1 MLKELIISFQSYYKA
16 HQFIRR
22 HKLWKWIII
31 PGVLYAI
38 LFFAGFWFFLQS
50 SNEAIHW
57 FTTLLGIPRWLESMH
72 STWLNFFVLFD
83 DLILRL
89 VLLLF
94 YFSLFKYLILIIGSP
109 LFAYLSQRTEAIMT
123 ETEYRFSFRELAP
136 EMGRGI
142 ALAVRNALWQTVYTF
157 TLLLVSFI
165 PLVGW
170 ITPLVAF
177 IIECYYYGFSM
188 LDHSCAHHQLTRAQS
203 IDFIGERRGLA
214 IGNGIVFYAMHLV
227 LVLGWI
233 VAPTYALVAAAL
245 SLYPVKQ
252 ESL

>member
-1 MLKELIISFQSYYKA
+1 MLKDLIISFQSYYQA
-16 HQFIRR
+16 HRFIRR

-31 PGVLYAI
+31 PGILYAI
-38 LFFAGFWFFLQS
+38 LFSVGFWFFLQS
-50 SNEAIHW
+50 SSEAIGRL
-57 FTTLLGIPRWLESMH
+57 TALLGIRRWLETMQNG
-72 STWLNFFVLFD
+72 WLNFFVLFD

-109 LFAYLSQRTEAIMT
+109 LFAYLSDRTEAIM
-123 ETEYRFSFRELAP
+123 EGKDYRFSFASLVP
-136 EMGRGI
+136 DMGRGTSL
-142 ALAVRNALWQTVYTF
+142 ALRNALWQTVYTF

-177 IIECYYYGFSM
+177 LIECYYYGSSM
-188 LDHSCAHHQLTRAQS
+188 LDHSCARHQLSRS
-203 IDFIGERRGLA
+203 RSVEFIGERRGLA

-227 LVLGWI
+227 PLLGW
-233 VAPTYALVAAAL
+233 VLAPTYALVAAAL
-245 SLYPVKQ
+245 SLYPIKQ

>member
-16 HQFIRR
+16 HQFIRQ

-38 LFFAGFWFFLQS
+38 LFFVGFWFFLRS
-50 SNEAIHW
+50 SNEAIHHL
-57 FTTLLGIPRWLESMH
+57 TALLGIPRWLESMQ

-109 LFAYLSQRTEAIMT
+109 LFAYLSQRTESIME
-123 ETEYRFSFRELAP
+123 ETEYRFSFKALAP

-142 ALAVRNALWQTVYTF
+142 VLALRNALWQTVYTF
-157 TLLLVSFI
+157 TLLIVSFI

-177 IIECYYYGFSM
+177 VIECYYYGFSM
-188 LDHSCAHHQLTRAQS
+188 LDHSCARHQLTRAQS

-227 LVLGWI
+227 LLVGWI
-233 VAPTYALVAAAL
+233 VAPIYALVAAAL

-252 ESL
+252 KAL